1 MASPILEAQCSL
13 SEKREEEEGEEGEVE
28 DEEKEQEV
36 TDVTVCRIACNS
48 IVL

>member
-1 MASPILEAQCSL
+1 MARPILDGQCSL